1 MAQLDL
7 GDIIRMKVLKFGGT
21 SVANSESL
29 SQVIEILKSSN
40 EKQIVVVSALSG
52 ITNTLVQ
59 TAEKASEGEAG
70 FQTAIA
76 TIEEQHLNLI
86 LHFIPVTKQSEEISF
101 LKAQLNSL
109 EELFESIYT
118 LRELTTKSLAK
129 VSSYGEI
136 LSSKIISK
144 ILKHRGLD
152 VNLKDT
158 RELIFTRELNEREIV
173 DHDKSKAAVLEF
185 QTQNTKNITLVPG
198 FIATDENGE
207 ITTLGRGGSDYT
219 ASLLANYSNASS
231 LEIWTDVSG
240 MFTAHPKLVAQAMPI
255 PKLSYEEAMELS
267 HFGAKVIYP
276 PTLQPLI
283 ENEIPILIKN
293 TFDTTAVGTQID
305 KSGTSEGG
313 NGTVVKGVSHIENV
327 ALINLEGS
335 GMIGIPGFSKRLFE
349 CLSLKQINIIMIT
362 QASSEHSICI
372 GVRMEDAAEAKK
384 AIDTQFEFEISL
396 SRVEPAKV
404 ETHMTNIAV
413 VGDNMKKHQGI
424 SGKLFSS
431 LGANNINIKAIAQ
444 GASERN
450 ISIIIDERN
459 TQKALNTIHES
470 FFETQTKELNLF
482 ITGVG
487 NVGSKLLEQIN
498 QQEAYLLKN
507 LRLKIRVIAL
517 SNSRKM
523 VLSDAPLD
531 LNNWESKLEESTVK
545 ADRIAFF
552 EHIKKLNLRNS
563 IFVDNTANEEI
574 AKEYKNFLAHNIGV
588 VTCNK
593 IACAST
599 LNNYKELKKTA
610 RRYGTPFLFET
621 NVGAGLP
628 VIDTLNNLIA
638 SGDEIQKIQAIL
650 SGSLNF
656 VFNNFNT
663 QTSFESVVKSAQ
675 DEGYTEPDPKIDLS
689 GVDVARKILILAR
702 ESGLELNL
710 EDIENQ
716 SFLPEDVLNTDNND
730 DFFTALRNHEAHFQS
745 ILKNAEDKN
754 CRLKYVAQLE
764 AGKAR
769 VGLQEIDPSHDFYNL
784 EGSDNIILFYTNRYK
799 NQPLIVKGAG
809 AGADVTAGGIFGDI
823 IRIGKG

>member
-1 MAQLDL
+1 
-7 GDIIRMKVLKFGGT
+7 MKVLKFGGT
-21 SVANSESL
+21 SVADSQSL
-29 SQVIEILKSSN
+29 THVLDIVKKSSD
-40 EKQIVVVSALSG
+40 QQSLVVVSALGG
-52 ITNTLVQ
+52 ITNLLIQMAENASSGKTDFQETLE
-59 TAEKASEGEAG
+59 AIEKR
-70 FQTAIA
+70 
-76 TIEEQHLNLI
+76 HLNPI
-86 LHFIPVTKQSEEISF
+86 LHFIPLTHQSEVVSY
-101 LKAQLNSL
+101 LKSQLNKL
-109 EELFESIYT
+109 EELIESLYT
-118 LRELTTKSLAK
+118 LRELTPKSLAK

-136 LSSKIISK
+136 LSSKIIYY
-144 ILKHRGLD
+144 ILKHQGLD
-152 VNLKDT
+152 IELKDS
-158 RELIFTRELNEREIV
+158 RELLFTHELNDREV
-173 DHDKSKAAVLEF
+173 VNHTKSKEACVDFVSNNSSKIIL
-185 QTQNTKNITLVPG
+185 IPG
-198 FIATDENGE
+198 FIASDQDGK
-207 ITTLGRGGSDYT
+207 ITTLGRGGSDFT
-219 ASLLANYSNASS
+219 ASLIASYLNVS
-231 LEIWTDVSG
+231 LLEIWTDVSG
-240 MFTAHPKLVAQAMPI
+240 MYTAHPNLVSQALPI
-255 PKLSYEEAMELS
+255 PRLSYHEAMELS

-283 ENEIPILIKN
+283 EKEIPLVIKN
-293 TFDTTAVGTQID
+293 TFDPEAEGTRID

-313 NGTVVKGVSHIENV
+313 NGTVVKGVSHIEKV

-384 AIDTQFEFEISL
+384 AIDSQFEFEISL
-396 SRVEPAKV
+396 SRVDPAKV
-404 ETHMTNIAV
+404 ELNMTNIAV
-413 VGDNMKKHQGI
+413 VGDHMKKHQGI

-431 LGANNINIKAIAQ
+431 LGANNINIRAIAQ

-450 ISIIIDERN
+450 ISIIIDKRN

-482 ITGVG
+482 VTGVG

-498 QQEAYLLKN
+498 QQQNYLLEN
-507 LRLKIRVIAL
+507 LRLKVRVIAL

-523 VLSDAPLD
+523 ILGNAPLD
-531 LNNWESKLEESTVK
+531 LDTWEEKLHSSSVD
-545 ADRIAFF
+545 ADREHFF
-552 EHIKKLNLRNS
+552 EHIKNLNLRNS

-574 AKEYKNFLAHNIGV
+574 ASEYNRFLEHNIGV

-599 LNNYKELKKTA
+599 LSNYKELKKTA
-610 RRYGTPFLFET
+610 RKFSTPFLFET

-638 SGDEIQKIQAIL
+638 SGDEIHKIQAIL

-656 VFNNFNT
+656 VFNNFT
-663 QTSFESVVKSAQ
+663 SETSFESVVLNAQ
-675 DEGYTEPDPKIDLS
+675 KEGFTEPDPKIDLS

-702 ESGLELNL
+702 ESGLELDL
-710 EDIENQ
+710 EAIENN
-716 SFLPEDVLNTDNND
+716 SFLPNEVLETTNNEA
-730 DFFTALRNHEAHFQS
+730 FFAALKKHENHFQS
-745 ILKNAEDKN
+745 ILKRANDKN

-764 AGKAR
+764 SGKAS
-769 VGLQEIDPSHDFYNL
+769 VGLQEIDPSHDFFNL

-809 AGADVTAGGIFGDI
+809 AGAEVTAGGIFGDI